1 MATRDTLYYPDDARG
16 FLQPY
21 LPPPLPS
28 PDSYEPVSV
37 TTASPYPHVTLT
49 YAQSLDGAIAAA
61 PGVQT
66 ALSGPESKAMT
77 HYLRSQHDGI
87 LVGIGTAMADNPS
100 LNCRLDGVGGYGGK
114 L

>member
-1 MATRDTLYYPDDARG
+1 MATRDALHYPDASRR
-16 FLQPY
+16 FLIPY
-21 LPPPLPS
+21 LPLPLPS
-28 PDSYEPVSV
+28 PDTFEPLSAKPA
-37 TTASPYPHVTLT
+37 TPYPHVTLT

-87 LVGIGTAMADNPS
+87 LVGIGTAMADDPS
-100 LNCRLDGVGGYGGK
+100 LNCRLEGVGGYGGW
-114 L
+114 